1 MNIITTDK
9 TWLRHLDPETKDQ
22 SKIWKTVAEPRAKKA
37 RVLNEIYVHIYYG
50 HSPHDSSTSGA
61 RRKNDQRKVLQ
72 QCTTIS

>member
-1 MNIITTDK
+1 MENGGRTTG
-9 TWLRHLDPETKDQ
+9 E
-22 SKIWKTVAEPRAKKA
+22 EGA
-37 RVLNEIYVHIYYG
+37 RMNEIYVHIYYG